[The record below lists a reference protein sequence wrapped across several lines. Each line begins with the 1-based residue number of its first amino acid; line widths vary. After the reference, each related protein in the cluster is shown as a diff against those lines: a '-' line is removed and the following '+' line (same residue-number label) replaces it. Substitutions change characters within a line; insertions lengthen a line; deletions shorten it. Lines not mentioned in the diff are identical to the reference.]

1 MMSDL
6 LAYPL
11 TRYIARFSNPTRY
24 KYLIATT
31 YNLDKFHGAAGL
43 IAKKSRPQYHHSRA
57 ISGAFTRVVLHK
69 LTAETVS
76 AGVHSGSCSGSKPAG
91 SSR

>member
-1 MMSDL
+1 MSDL
-6 LAYPL
+6 LALPL
-11 TRYIARFSNPTRY
+11 TRYIARFSNPTHC
-24 KYLIATT
+24 KYLTAII
-31 YNLDKFHGAAGL
+31 YNSNKLNGAAGL

-57 ISGAFTRVVLHK
+57 ISGAFTRGVLHK